1 MPTFEF
7 PSRNIL
13 TTGTG
18 LTNATITLSQNG
30 DYAAMVFVAESA
42 ITAKKIAYR
51 TGTVTV
57 SGKTIEYS
65 IQTVGADGLPTGTT
79 VVSGT
84 TTTAPQSD
92 RWVEFTFTGT
102 GSLSKGTLYAVV
114 IKASDATWTTGTGN
128 LPVLAQISGIE
139 AGVVPYSVAK
149 QAGGAAAAVSNRNME
164 TFYIVDD
171 AGSPKV
177 YGWPF
182 DQDGTSITNTTVT
195 AAIGINPDEAGM
207 HFLIP
212 ATVCSTYRVA
222 GIKVAMNMTLNTSA
236 PNIGIAI
243 YNWNS
248 GNYQAALDTNSFANR
263 AQALS
268 AAAIGQYEY
277 YFDNPPTLT
286 AGNEYVVSLYTT
298 DPTFTTVA
306 LTTVRGN
313 EISDTVKP
321 AMWDN
326 TNDYKWNF
334 VSRALTTDNWTTT
347 ANRVLA
353 ISLIIDILSLPSGG
367 GGLKVHP
374 GMTGGIRG

>member
-13 TTGTG
+13 STGTG
-18 LTNATITLSQNG
+18 LTDVAITLSQNG
-30 DYAAMVFVAESA
+30 DYAAMVFVAEAA

-51 TGTVTV
+51 TGAVTV
-57 SGKTIEYS
+57 SSKTIEYS

-84 TTTAPQSD
+84 TTTTPLSNA
-92 RWVEFTFTGT
+92 WVEFTFTGT

-114 IKASDATWTTGTGN
+114 IKASDATWVTGTGS
-128 LPVLAQISGIE
+128 LPVLAQVSGIE

-149 QAGGAAAAVSNRNME
+149 QAGGAASAVSNRNME
-164 TFYIVDD
+164 TFYIVDN

-182 DQDGTSITNTTVT
+182 DTDTTTV
-195 AAIGINPDEAGM
+195 AIGINPDEAGM
-207 HFLIP
+207 QFLIP

-222 GIKVAMNMTLNTSA
+222 GIKVAMNMTLNALA

-248 GNYQAALDTNSFANR
+248 GNYQAPLDTNSFANR

-268 AAAIGQYEY
+268 GAAIGQYEY

-298 DPTFTTVA
+298 DPAFTTA
-306 LTTVRGN
+306 TLTTVRGA

-326 TNDYKWNF
+326 TNDYEWNY

-367 GGLKVHP
+367 STAANPLVGYV
-374 GMTGGIRG
+374 R

>member
-7 PSRNIL
+7 PTRNVL

-18 LTNATITLSQNG
+18 LTNVVVTISANG

-42 ITAKKIAYR
+42 ITAKKIGFR

-84 TTTAPQSD
+84 TTTAPTSNT
-92 RWVEFTFTGT
+92 WNEFTFTGT

-114 IKASDATWTTGTGN
+114 VKASDASWSGN
-128 LPVLAQISGIE
+128 LPIRTQVSGVE

-149 QAGGAAAAVSNRNME
+149 EAGGAAAPVSNRNME
-164 TFYIVDD
+164 TFYVVDND
-171 AGSPKV
+171 GSPKV

-182 DQDGTSITNTTVT
+182 DTDTTTV
-195 AAIGINPDEAGM
+195 AIGINPDEAGM
-207 HFLIP
+207 QFLIP
-212 ATVCSTYRVA
+212 TTVCSTYRVS
-222 GIKVAMNMTLNTSA
+222 GIRVATNTTLNASA
-236 PNIGIAI
+236 PNLGIAI
-243 YNWNS
+243 YNWNN
-248 GNYQAALDTNSFANR
+248 GNYEAALETNSFPNR

-268 AAAIGQYEY
+268 TAALGQYEY
-277 YFDNPPTLT
+277 YFDSPPTLAT
-286 AGNEYVVSLYTT
+286 GNKYVVSLYTT
-298 DPTFTTVA
+298 DPAFTTVA
-306 LTTVRGN
+306 LTTVRGMDV
-313 EISDTVKP
+313 SDTLKP

-326 TNDYKWNF
+326 TNGYEWNY

-347 ANRVLA
+347 ANRVLS
-353 ISLIIDILSLPSGG
+353 ISLIIEILSLPGG
-367 GGLKVHP
+367 GGSTAANPLV
-374 GMTGGIRG
+374 GYVR